1 MATLGTLF
9 TFGGLAAS
17 MYSAQQQRK
26 AGALTQERYNQQAEN
41 ERLKYRFEANRSR
54 QQTAEI
60 LKRTNETM
68 AAANAGAYRRGVD
81 PSAFGLAI
89 NTQIL
94 SPAIADLISSDINTQ
109 LAELSGEAQYADLIK
124 AGEIAK
130 EGGITAGAMTM
141 ASGLMNATSIG

>member
-1 MATLGTLF
+1 MSIGTI
-9 TFGGLAAS
+9 FGFAGLAS
-17 MYSAQQQRK
+17 TMYSAQQQRK

-60 LKRTNETM
+60 LRRTNETM
-68 AAANAGAYRRGVD
+68 AAANAGSYRRGVD
-81 PSAFGLAI
+81 SQTFGLAI

-94 SPAIADLISSDINTQ
+94 SPAIADLITSDVNTQ

-130 EGGITAGAMTM
+130 EGGVTAGLTTLAG
-141 ASGLMNATSIG
+141 GLMNLASIG